1 MCSTSSYDLSNL
13 SNLCFHRK
21 LASIV
26 MEPGCMRSV
35 PDLMSQLLTI
45 DLEAKDLMYR
55 FLVNHEQYL
64 SFRAKKPGSF
74 FGHEAL
80 QRGRFVE
87 GSPHSSTTNSG
98 HVDCQECMVKSVAA
112 WRFAGSSENFRLN
125 RECSSGV

>member
-64 SFRAKKPGSF
+64 SFRAKKTRQFLRP
-74 FGHEAL
+74 
-80 QRGRFVE
+80 
-87 GSPHSSTTNSG
+87 
-98 HVDCQECMVKSVAA
+98 
-112 WRFAGSSENFRLN
+112 
-125 RECSSGV
+125 